1 MTEENKDL
9 CEWAELYA
17 LGALQDDEMEQFGV
31 HLQEC
36 PECEKLVKEYRR
48 VIELLPLASEPAEP
62 PAEMK
67 KRILSRVL
75 EADAPVQQVQKPAGE
90 APKPVREEPEY
101 TVRAVPA
108 PQKKPILR
116 YLSAGL
122 AAAVVVLLIY
132 ISQLRQDVDQL
143 QHQVAVSSGPLQG
156 IKVNESV
163 VLSPAAVE
171 SAVKGL
177 ATIIADNSGTHLVV
191 QAEGLP
197 ELTGTEVYQVWL
209 IKGDVPQNAGTFVS
223 QGGNGA
229 LYYTFEPQ
237 EYDTVAITLE
247 PDDGGEA
254 PSSQIVLAAP
264 IKQG

>member
-1 MTEENKDL
+1 MSEENTEL

-17 LGALQDDEMEQFGV
+17 LGALQDDEMERFEV
-31 HLQEC
+31 HLQDC
-36 PECEKLVKEYRR
+36 PECEKLVKEYRQ

-62 PAEMK
+62 PSGMK
-67 KRILSRVL
+67 KRILSRVM
-75 EADAPVQQVQKPAGE
+75 EAEAPVQKTQKPVSEVPEPVRVEQKPAV
-90 APKPVREEPEY
+90 KTVPVPG
-101 TVRAVPA
+101 
-108 PQKKPILR
+108 KKPLLR
-116 YLSAGL
+116 YVSAGL
-122 AAAVVVLLIY
+122 AAAVVGLLIY
-132 ISQLRQDVDQL
+132 TGQLRQDVGQL
-143 QHQVAVSSGPLQG
+143 QSQVDASSGPLQQ

-163 VLSPAAVE
+163 VLSPSAVE
-171 SAVKGL
+171 AAAKGL
-177 ATIIADNSGTHLVV
+177 ATIISDTGGTHLVV

-209 IKGDVPQNAGTFVS
+209 IKGDVPQNAGTFVA

-247 PDDGGEA
+247 PDAGGEA
-254 PSSQIVLAAP
+254 PRGQIVLVAP